1 MRTLLEPSVRSRVLK
16 IVASTGAVLLF
27 TGGALA
33 GPVKIVEARATGQ
46 VGPPTQCSTTE
57 FCQVTHVSGTATVLG
72 HFDGVLSDR
81 VNFDTGAFTGTGV
94 FTMPDGSTI
103 TTAYFGQL
111 LGAPVNGVSSFI
123 EFHTVIDGTGKYDG
137 ASGGITVTGTVDGA
151 GHIEIVGVGT
161 LDK

>member
-16 IVASTGAVLLF
+16 IVASTGVVLLF
-27 TGGALA
+27 TGRALA

-46 VGPPTQCSTTE
+46 VGPPTPCSTTE
-57 FCQVTHVSGTATVLG
+57 FCQVTQVSGTASVLG

-81 VNFDTGAFTGTGV
+81 VNFETGAFTGTGV

-103 TTAYFGQL
+103 TTTYFGQ
-111 LGAPVNGVSSFI
+111 LGAPVNGVSPFI

-137 ASGGITVTGTVDGA
+137 ASGDITVTGTVDGA